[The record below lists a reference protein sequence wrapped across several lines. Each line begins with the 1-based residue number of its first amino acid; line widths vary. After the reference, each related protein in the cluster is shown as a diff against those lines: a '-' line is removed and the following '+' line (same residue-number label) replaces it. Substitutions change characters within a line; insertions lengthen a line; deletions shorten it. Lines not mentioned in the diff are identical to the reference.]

1 MTNAESQIPVA
12 LLLELILLDQETGRM
27 LWKARNPTHFVE
39 SGRRGA
45 QHICNNW
52 NSSFANT
59 PALACVDGS
68 GHLVGRI
75 SRKLVFAH
83 RVVFAMQKGHW
94 PEHSIDHI
102 NGDPSDNRIENLR
115 DVPHIENLR
124 NQVTRK
130 NNTTGVTGVS
140 FNKRLGKW
148 MAHICVKGKYT
159 HLGFFLAKDAA
170 VSARQAAN
178 IEFGFHQNHG
188 RAAS

>member
-1 MTNAESQIPVA
+1 MTKSESQIPIHI
-12 LLLELILLDQETGRM
+12 LHELILLDMETGRIV
-27 LWKARNPTHFVE
+27 WKVRKPCHF
-39 SGRRGA
+39 STRGIRSTE
-45 QHICNNW
+45 HICNNW
-52 NSSFANT
+52 NSVNANKPSLT
-59 PALACVDGS
+59 FVDAS
-68 GHLVGRI
+68 GHLTGRI
-75 SRKLVFAH
+75 FGKPVFAH

-102 NGDPSDNRIENLR
+102 NGDPSDNRLVNLR

-130 NNTTGVTGVS
+130 NNTTGVNGVS
-140 FNKRLGKW
+140 FNNRLGKW

-188 RAAS
+188 RTEL